1 MINVKKEHENQK
13 GEERE
18 HGFFVLGFENRS
30 VNFFF
35 SFKVP
40 FKCEVVKRNTCG
52 ILAEEIEYCS
62 HDTCVAPERT

>member
-13 GEERE
+13 GEEKE

-35 SFKVP
+35 HSKFHSNV
-40 FKCEVVKRNTCG
+40 R
-52 ILAEEIEYCS
+52 L
-62 HDTCVAPERT
+62 